1 MNFSREHQYV
11 FVLNELCGEKNIV
24 RLLEKF
30 NFLTI
35 KQRDELAVTVS
46 QYSTSRKV
54 PFECRNYTIVQL
66 IDNPYRNLINQYR
79 QISRENWILKSAD
92 LETFKEMFNKW
103 CEGYLEDIEHLVNE
117 NLIEYVTYQKF
128 IFNIKDFSHPHFY
141 VRSESMEEDLQ
152 KIPLF
157 SETDIQIREIFFPS
171 LWDDYKNILSKEN
184 AKKIFWLNRDFF
196 IKTGYDPFSFS
207 TEKFS
212 LKEKVDFIHN

>member
-1 MNFSREHQYV
+1 
-11 FVLNELCGEKNIV
+11 
-24 RLLEKF
+24 
-30 NFLTI
+30 
-35 KQRDELAVTVS
+35 
-46 QYSTSRKV
+46 
-54 PFECRNYTIVQL
+54 VQL